1 VRRAL
6 VTRAL
11 VTRALVR
18 QTQVGQAQVRPA
30 PIGQAQV
37 RRALAVLA
45 GAAALALL
53 PAAAANAHPLGN
65 FTVNVYSGLRVAPE
79 AVHVDL
85 VLDMAEIPAYQER
98 QSTVDNNGD
107 GSVSPAEQ
115 VAYGAAACTRLAGQ
129 AALTVGGAP
138 VPLAVDAD
146 TVAFPTGQAGLPTLR
161 LSCALTGAARIGRPP
176 RVRYR
181 MDAYADRVGWREVTA
196 VGDRTTLAGSDVP
209 ATTRS
214 ARLTAYPADLLSSPL
229 DVRAATLDVRP
240 GGAAAPGPAQVS
252 AEPQLRGIDR
262 ATTAYTKL
270 ISRQDLTVPFGLL
283 AVLLALGLGALH
295 AFAPGHGKTV
305 MAAFLLGRH
314 DRPGPRRAGWR
325 QAASIGLTVTATHT
339 AGVMLL
345 GLALVASVSVAP
357 DRLYP
362 WLGLISGLLLAAVGA
377 TLVRRPDR
385 HHRHGHTHSHA
396 GHDHAGHGHQHGHT
410 GDDHAG
416 HDHAG
421 HDHAGHDH
429 AGHDHAGYGHQHGHT
444 GDDHAGDDH
453 ASHSHG
459 GHGHPHP
466 HDDGRHWKRPVA
478 SRGRLLAMGLV
489 GGLVPSPSAL
499 VVLLGAVALGRTW
512 FGVLLVVCYG
522 AGMAACLVGL
532 GALLAR
538 GGSLLRRADGNRVV
552 RRLSHA
558 LPLLTALVIVVVG
571 VGLASQAAATLISA

>member
-1 VRRAL
+1 MRRAPVRRAL
-6 VTRAL
+6 VR
-11 VTRALVR
+11 RALVR
-18 QTQVGQAQVRPA
+18 RAL
-30 PIGQAQV
+30 V
-37 RRALAVLA
+37 RRVLAVLA
-45 GAAALALL
+45 GAVALALL

-65 FTVNVYSGLRVAPE
+65 FTVNVYSGLRVAPD
-79 AVHVDL
+79 AVRVDL

-98 QSTVDNNGD
+98 QSTVDSNHD
-107 GSVSPAEQ
+107 GSVSAAERA
-115 VAYGAAACTRLAGQ
+115 AYGTAACTRLAGQ
-129 AALTVGGAP
+129 AALSVGDST
-138 VPLAVDAD
+138 VPLVVDAARL
-146 TVAFPTGQAGLPTLR
+146 AFPTGQAGLPTLR
-161 LSCALTGAARIGRPP
+161 LSCALTGAASLDRPT

-209 ATTRS
+209 AASRS

-240 GGAAAPGPAQVS
+240 GGAPAAVPGPAQVS
-252 AEPQLRGIDR
+252 AGPPLRGIDR
-262 ATTAYTKL
+262 ATTAYTRL
-270 ISRQDLTVPFGLL
+270 VSRQDLTVPFGLL

-314 DRPGPRRAGWR
+314 DRPGQRRAGWR

-345 GLALVASVSVAP
+345 GLTLVASVTVAP

-362 WLGLISGLLLAAVGA
+362 WLGLVSGLLLAAVGMS
-377 TLVRRPDR
+377 LVRRPDR
-385 HHRHGHTHSHA
+385 HRHHGHTHAGHSHA
-396 GHDHAGHGHQHGHT
+396 GHSHAEHSHAEHSHAEHSHAEYSPAIYSQPEYSHVAHSHGEYSHP
-410 GDDHAG
+410 G

-421 HDHAGHDH
+421 HDHAGHGH
-429 AGHDHAGYGHQHGHT
+429 AGHGQARHGHQHPGS
-444 GDDHAGDDH
+444 GERRAQ
-453 ASHSHG
+453 
-459 GHGHPHP
+459 
-466 HDDGRHWKRPVA
+466 RPAA

-512 FGVLLVVCYG
+512 FGVLLVICYG

-538 GGSLLRRADGNRVV
+538 GGMLLRRADGNRAV